1 MAMALQKLFPEA
13 QTTIGPWIERGFYYD
28 FDLPTPL
35 TPADLKAVKK
45 EMVKIIK
52 ADLPFICE
60 EVGLHRNRQRVLP
73 SSQFDTAPNATSV
86 CRQPWHLHQSSL
98 DSTARSASRCAPSQ
112 RDHGRSP
119 GCARERAGDEGGG
132 RTLHGA

>member
-45 EMVKIIK
+45 EMIKIIK

-60 EVGLHRNRQRVLP
+60 EASSHLRQLM
-73 SSQFDTAPNATSV
+73 
-86 CRQPWHLHQSSL
+86 H
-98 DSTARSASRCAPSQ
+98 
-112 RDHGRSP
+112 
-119 GCARERAGDEGGG
+119 AGFPA
-132 RTLHGA
+132 LCQM